1 MKIAYTG
8 FDLLEGKVKYNDAIL
23 ADLEAMFKPDKVSP
37 FYFELLPDGFEAAEG
52 IAITAVRVLDLLIF
66 DMDKIE
72 GRLSVAE
79 DEAEKAVL
87 GKCLAHLETEQPVC
101 DLELDEAERE
111 FVNGF
116 GLLSFKPTMVFEDAS
131 VTPDAMCEAVMAKAN
146 VMFFYTA
153 GKKEVHAWFVEKNA
167 DAVTC
172 AGKIHTD
179 LARGFIKADRPIAA
193 HHTKQCL
200 AVDLDFS
207 SDLVLGLVRR
217 LDCMSKNVRE
227 AGVGFASEWRGLV
240 HRQKLQ
246 R

>member
-8 FDLLEGKVKYNDAIL
+8 FDLPEGKVKYNDAIL

-87 GKCLAHLETEQPVC
+87 EKCLAHLETEQPVC

-179 LARGFIKADRPIAA
+179 LARGFIKAEIVSHEELMTA
-193 HHTKQCL
+193 HNFKDAGSKGLTKL
-200 AVDLDFS
+200 VDADFPMPEKTVLDIRF
-207 SDLVLGLVRR
+207 
-217 LDCMSKNVRE
+217 NV
-227 AGVGFASEWRGLV
+227 
-240 HRQKLQ
+240 
-246 R
+246 